1 MNKNNRLLII
11 SLLLVASA
19 FLLLSQNKNQSYLK
33 INDSTI
39 KVKVAKTVQE
49 QTIGLGGELNL
60 AENQGML
67 FVFPD
72 QQVRNFWMKDML
84 FPIDIIWIQD
94 NYIIAIEKNVPIPT
108 GDQQNI
114 PQYRSPQ
121 PVNYV
126 LEVNAGFTDKTNIAI
141 GNEVDF
147 FLLD

>member
-1 MNKNNRLLII
+1 
-11 SLLLVASA
+11 
-19 FLLLSQNKNQSYLK
+19 
-33 INDSTI
+33 
-39 KVKVAKTVQE
+39 
-49 QTIGLGGELNL
+49 
-60 AENQGML
+60 
-67 FVFPD
+67 
-72 QQVRNFWMKDML
+72 ML